1 MSVLL
6 TNIGELVTNDP
17 AHGGSGPGLAGG
29 TGFVPDGLGIVP
41 DAAVVIDEGRIAWT
55 GPASSAPAADDVV
68 DLAGRCVL
76 PGFVDSHSHTVFAGD
91 RAAEFAARM
100 TGEPYTGGGIA
111 TTVAATRA
119 ASEDD
124 LRTRGRALVR
134 EMLAQGTTTVEIKSG
149 YGQDIA
155 TEARTL
161 RIARELTPETT
172 YLGAHTVPAEYADDR
187 AGYIGLVTGPML
199 AACAPHARWVD
210 VFCEPAAPT
219 AFDEDEARTVLLA
232 GLRAGLGA
240 RVHGNQLAAGPGVR
254 LAVEVGAASVDH
266 CTHLTDADVDALA
279 ASWSGATSGGFGP
292 GGARS
297 ADVGPGGVR
306 SAEPGDG
313 RPADVRPRGGRPAD
327 VGPGAGLGTVA
338 TLLPA
343 VEFSTRSPYP
353 DARRLIAAG
362 VPVALATDCN
372 PGSGYSSSMPFVVAL
387 AVREM
392 RMSPAEALWSA
403 TAGGAAALRRDD
415 VGHLGVGARA
425 DLTVLD
431 APSHTYLSY
440 RPGVPLIHQV
450 WQAGTRAV

>member
-6 TNIGELVTNDP
+6 TNIAELVTNDP
-17 AHGGSGPGLAGG
+17 AHGGSGDTGL
-29 TGFVPDGLGIVP
+29 LR
-41 DAAVVIDEGRIAWT
+41 DAAVVVEQGRVAWT
-55 GPASSAPAADDVV
+55 GPASRAPAADAVV
-68 DLAGRCVL
+68 DAGGRAVV

-111 TTVAATRA
+111 TTVAATRS
-119 ASEDD
+119 ASDD
-124 LRTRGRALVR
+124 TLRARGRALVG

-149 YGQDIA
+149 YGQDVD

-172 YLGAHTVPAEYADDR
+172 FLGAHTVPAEYADDR
-187 AGYIGLVTGPML
+187 AGYVDLVTGPML

-219 AFDEDEARTVLLA
+219 AFDEDEARTVLRA
-232 GLRAGLGA
+232 GQRAGLLA

-266 CTHLTDADVDALA
+266 CTHLTAADVDALA
-279 ASWSGATSGGFGP
+279 GSWTGPSGS
-292 GGARS
+292 
-297 ADVGPGGVR
+297 
-306 SAEPGDG
+306 
-313 RPADVRPRGGRPAD
+313 
-327 VGPGAGLGTVA
+327 GTVA

-353 DARRLIAAG
+353 DARRLLRAG

-392 RMSPAEALWSA
+392 RMSPTEALWSA
-403 TAGGAAALRRDD
+403 TAGGALALRRDD
-415 VGHLGVGARA
+415 VGHLRVGARA

-431 APSHTYLSY
+431 APTHLYLAY
-440 RPGVPLIHQV
+440 RPGVPLIHEV
-450 WQAGTRAV
+450 WQDGVRVPR

>member
-17 AHGGSGPGLAGG
+17 EHGGASGPRAGG
-29 TGFVPDGLGIVP
+29 PGDGLGVVPDG
-41 DAAVVIDEGRIAWT
+41 AVVIDAGRIAWT
-55 GPASSAPAADDVV
+55 GPASSAPAADEAV
-68 DLAGRCVL
+68 DLEGRCVL

-91 RAAEFAARM
+91 RSAEFAARM

-111 TTVAATRA
+111 NTVAATRA
-119 ASEDD
+119 ASEEA
-124 LRTRGRALVR
+124 LRARGRALVW

-155 TEARTL
+155 TEARML
-161 RIARELTPETT
+161 RVARELTPETT
-172 YLGAHTVPAEYADDR
+172 YLGAHTVPAEYTGDR
-187 AGYIGLVTGPML
+187 AAYLHLVTGPML

-219 AFDEDEARTVLLA
+219 AFDEDESRAVLTA
-232 GLRAGLGA
+232 GLRAGLLA
-240 RVHGNQLAAGPGVR
+240 RVHGNQLSAGPGVR

-279 ASWSGATSGGFGP
+279 GSWADGAGAGP
-292 GGARS
+292 GSG
-297 ADVGPGGVR
+297 
-306 SAEPGDG
+306 
-313 RPADVRPRGGRPAD
+313 
-327 VGPGAGLGTVA
+327 VGPGARHGTVA

-343 VEFSTRSPYP
+343 IEFSTRSPYP
-353 DARRLIAAG
+353 DARRLLAAG

-403 TAGGAAALRRDD
+403 TAGGALALRRDD
-415 VGHLGVGARA
+415 VGHLRVGARA

-431 APSHTYLSY
+431 APSHLYLAY
-440 RPGVPLIHQV
+440 RPGVPLVAQM
-450 WQAGTRAV
+450 WKDGARA

>member
-17 AHGGSGPGLAGG
+17 EHGGSRQAQPTGPGRAAGPG
-29 TGFVPDGLGIVP
+29 GASLGVVR
-41 DAAVVIDEGRIAWT
+41 DAAVVMDAGRIAWT
-55 GPASSAPAADDVV
+55 GPAASAPAADVAV
-68 DLAGRCVL
+68 DLGGRCVI

-91 RAAEFAARM
+91 RSAEFAARM

-119 ASEDD
+119 ADEDT
-124 LRTRGRALVR
+124 LRARAQSLVR

-149 YGQDIA
+149 YGQDVA

-187 AGYIGLVTGPML
+187 PGYLRLVTGPML

-219 AFDEDEARTVLLA
+219 AFDEDESRAVLLA
-232 GLRAGLGA
+232 GLRAGLLA
-240 RVHGNQLAAGPGVR
+240 RVHGNQLSAGPGVR

-279 ASWSGATSGGFGP
+279 GSWSARP
-292 GGARS
+292 GG
-297 ADVGPGGVR
+297 
-306 SAEPGDG
+306 
-313 RPADVRPRGGRPAD
+313 PRGS
-327 VGPGAGLGTVA
+327 GTVA

-353 DARRLIAAG
+353 DARRLLAAG

-415 VGHLGVGARA
+415 VGHLGAGARA

-431 APSHTYLSY
+431 APGHTYLAY
-440 RPGVPLIHQV
+440 RPGVPLVSEV
-450 WQAGTRAV
+450 WKDAARVTGPR